1 MALGPMIQGQTRPS
15 WTITIKQSNN
25 SPLDITG
32 ATVTGVL
39 YDKVR
44 TSTVTLTGV
53 FTITDGSNGVF
64 VYSPAAADTVT
75 PGVFEVEF
83 KLVIS
88 TQIYYLRAPK
98 PLTIKER
105 YAA

>member
-1 MALGPMIQGQTRPS
+1 MIQGQTRPS

-25 SPLDITG
+25 SPLDVTG

-39 YDKVR
+39 YDKQR
-44 TSTVTLTGV
+44 AASVTLGGA
-53 FTITDGSNGVF
+53 FAITDGANGVF
-64 VYSPAAADTVT
+64 VYSPVAADTAT

-88 TQIYYLRAPK
+88 TQTYYLRAPK